1 MLTVIWPTELYVKS
15 TIEKIDQCKK
25 YMYIYHCIAYTTD
38 SVNLYQS
45 QKKKKLKSS
54 YFWNRL
60 FSHWTP
66 ICDIHKLGDA
76 IHIIL

>member
-1 MLTVIWPTELYVKS
+1 MNVQQAKSIKLFYCNYFFFIIMLTVIWPTELYVKS

-45 QKKKKLKSS
+45 QKKKKIK
-54 YFWNRL
+54 
-60 FSHWTP
+60 
-66 ICDIHKLGDA
+66 
-76 IHIIL
+76 IILFMK

>member
-54 YFWNRL
+54 YL
-60 FSHWTP
+60 
-66 ICDIHKLGDA
+66 
-76 IHIIL
+76 

>member
-45 QKKKKLKSS
+45 QKKKKINHLIYEIDCSHTEL
-54 YFWNRL
+54 L
-60 FSHWTP
+60 FVIFTN
-66 ICDIHKLGDA
+66 
-76 IHIIL
+76 

>member
-1 MLTVIWPTELYVKS
+1 MNVQQAKSIKLFYCNYFFIIMLTVIWPTELYVKS

-45 QKKKKLKSS
+45 QKKK
-54 YFWNRL
+54 N
-60 FSHWTP
+60 
-66 ICDIHKLGDA
+66 
-76 IHIIL
+76 